1 VATRSRNV
9 RFATLVAKAV
19 DTPPL
24 EALTMPYH
32 LTLSHVGVFVTDM
45 PKMVDFYTGFLGFA
59 VSDRGDLAGG
69 RGEIVFMTRD
79 PREHHQ
85 LVLAS
90 GRPADLGYN
99 IVNQLS
105 FRVDSLDTLREL
117 QRGIGNEHATEL
129 GPVSHGNA
137 LSVYL
142 HDPEKNRVELLVDT
156 PWYVPQPC
164 RIPVDLS
171 LPDDELWASVERTAS
186 ALPGFKTR
194 AEWRADIETRIAEAG
209 AKRRRA
215 AERTPA

>member
-1 VATRSRNV
+1 MS
-9 RFATLVAKAV
+9 FG
-19 DTPPL
+19 
-24 EALTMPYH
+24 

-59 VSDRGDLAGG
+59 ESDRGATLNG
-69 RGEIVFMTRD
+69 GEIVFLTRD

-85 LVLAS
+85 VVLAT

-117 QRGIGNEHATEL
+117 QRGLRNEHATEL
-129 GPVSHGNA
+129 GPVTHGNA
-137 LSVYL
+137 LSLYL
-142 HDPEKNRVELLVDT
+142 HDPEKNRVELLMDT

-171 LPDDELWASVERTAS
+171 MPDDELWATIERQVR
-186 ALPGFKTR
+186 ALPGFKPR
-194 AEWRADIETRIAEAG
+194 AVWAAEIEKRIAEAG
-209 AKRRRA
+209 ARRRRA
-215 AERTPA
+215 AAPALV

>member
-1 VATRSRNV
+1 MS
-9 RFATLVAKAV
+9 
-19 DTPPL
+19 
-24 EALTMPYH
+24 YH
-32 LTLSHVGVFVTDM
+32 LTLSHVGVYVTDM
-45 PKMVDFYTGFLGFA
+45 PTMVDFYSNFLAFA
-59 VSDRGDLAGG
+59 ISDRGELAGG

-129 GPVSHGNA
+129 GPVLHGNA

-142 HDPEKNRVELLVDT
+142 HDPEKNRVELLIDT

-164 RIPVDLS
+164 RIAADLS
-171 LPDDELWASVERTAS
+171 LPDDELWAGVERTVRDM
-186 ALPGFKTR
+186 PGFKTR
-194 AEWRADIETRIAEAG
+194 DEWRADIEKRIAEAT

-215 AERTPA
+215 PERVEA